1 MMLVISLLLA
11 LVPLLGVA
19 YIAVFGSITTVD
31 GLFMSLILLGISGIL
46 ALNALLELK
55 ARRNPTAAGNSSR
68 SGSAASMTTA
78 GGLVQRGRVEN
89 VQFYESGVGE
99 PNKSI
104 VTLANGSKSDNLLVF
119 DGDVRNALPVGQK
132 VAITFR
138 KEIGRN
144 VLVDVSYS

>member
-1 MMLVISLLLA
+1 MMLVISLVLA
-11 LVPLLGVA
+11 LLPLLGVA
-19 YIAVFGSITTVD
+19 YVLIYGSITTVD

-55 ARRNPTAAGNSSR
+55 ALRSTVPGGSSPARGGSRVTTAAGL
-68 SGSAASMTTA
+68 M
-78 GGLVQRGRVEN
+78 QRGRVEN
-89 VQFYESGVGE
+89 VQFYESPVGE

-104 VTLANGSKSDNLLVF
+104 VTLSNGSKAGDLLVF
-119 DGDVRNALPVGQK
+119 DGDVRNALPVGQT

>member
-1 MMLVISLLLA
+1 MMLVLTLVLA

-19 YIAVFGSITTVD
+19 YIVVFGSITTVD

-55 ARRNPTAAGNSSR
+55 ARRNPTAAGSSPR
-68 SGSAASMTTA
+68 TGAGAAVTTA

-89 VQFYESGVGE
+89 VQFYESAVGE

-104 VTLANGSKSDNLLVF
+104 VTLANGSKSGNLLVF
-119 DGDVRNALPVGQK
+119 DGDMRNALPVGQT

-144 VLVDVSYS
+144 VLLDVSYS

>member
-1 MMLVISLLLA
+1 MMLVLSLVLA

-19 YIAVFGSITTVD
+19 YIVVFGFVTTVD

-55 ARRNPTAAGNSSR
+55 ALRNPGAAGNSSR
-68 SGSAASMTTA
+68 AGTGARVSTA

-89 VQFYESGVGE
+89 VQFYESPVGE

-104 VTLANGSKSDNLLVF
+104 VTLGNGKKSSDLLVF
-119 DGDVRNALPVGQK
+119 DGDVRNALPVGQR

-138 KEIGRN
+138 KETGRN

>member
-1 MMLVISLLLA
+1 MMLVISLFLA
-11 LVPLLGVA
+11 LLPLLGVA
-19 YIAVFGSITTVD
+19 YVLVYGSITTVD

-55 ARRNPTAAGNSSR
+55 ALRNPVAGGSSPAGGGARVTTAAGL
-68 SGSAASMTTA
+68 M
-78 GGLVQRGRVEN
+78 QRGRVES
-89 VQFYESGVGE
+89 VQFYESAVGE

-104 VTLANGSKSDNLLVF
+104 VTLSNGAKAGDLLVF
-119 DGDVRNALPVGQK
+119 DGDVRNALPVGQT

>member
-1 MMLVISLLLA
+1 MMLVLSLVLA
-11 LVPLLGVA
+11 LLPLLGVA
-19 YIAVFGSITTVD
+19 YIILYGAITTVD
-31 GLFMSLILLGISGIL
+31 GLFTALILLGISGIL
-46 ALNALLELK
+46 GLNVLLELK
-55 ARRNPTAAGNSSR
+55 ARRNPAAVGAGPHKGASAVAATAA
-68 SGSAASMTTA
+68 
-78 GGLVQRGRVEN
+78 GLVQRGRVEN

-104 VTLANGSKSDNLLVF
+104 VTLSNGSTPGNLLVF

-138 KEIGRN
+138 KEPGRN

>member
-1 MMLVISLLLA
+1 MMLVISLVLA
-11 LVPLLGVA
+11 LLPLLGVA
-19 YIAVFGSITTVD
+19 YVLIYGSITTVD

-55 ARRNPTAAGNSSR
+55 ALRSTVPGGSSPARGGSRVTTAAGL
-68 SGSAASMTTA
+68 M
-78 GGLVQRGRVEN
+78 QRGRVEN
-89 VQFYESGVGE
+89 VQFYESAVGE

-104 VTLANGSKSDNLLVF
+104 VTLSNGSKAGDLLVF
-119 DGDVRNALPVGQK
+119 DGDVRNALPVGQT

>member
-1 MMLVISLLLA
+1 MMLVISLVLA
-11 LVPLLGVA
+11 LLPLLGVA
-19 YIAVFGSITTVD
+19 YVLIYGSITTVD

-55 ARRNPTAAGNSSR
+55 ALRSTGPGGSSPARGGSRVTTAAGL
-68 SGSAASMTTA
+68 M
-78 GGLVQRGRVEN
+78 QRGRVEN
-89 VQFYESGVGE
+89 VQFYESAVGE

-104 VTLANGSKSDNLLVF
+104 VTLSNGSKAGDLLVF
-119 DGDVRNALPVGQK
+119 DGDVRNALPVGQT

-138 KEIGRN
+138 KEVGRN